1 MKRKIT
7 VLRRGL
13 DERKIC
19 QLSLGNDRKSRPK
32 YEEELEDSTNSQHRD
47 RGGIDRAVEHARLS
61 GARGH
66 SLREPGLGREVSPG
80 VSKR

>member
-1 MKRKIT
+1 MQQ
-7 VLRRGL
+7 
-13 DERKIC
+13 KIC

-47 RGGIDRAVEHARLS
+47 RGGIDRAVEHARVS

-66 SLREPGLGREVSPG
+66 PLREPGWAAKCTPG
-80 VSKR
+80 VSKH